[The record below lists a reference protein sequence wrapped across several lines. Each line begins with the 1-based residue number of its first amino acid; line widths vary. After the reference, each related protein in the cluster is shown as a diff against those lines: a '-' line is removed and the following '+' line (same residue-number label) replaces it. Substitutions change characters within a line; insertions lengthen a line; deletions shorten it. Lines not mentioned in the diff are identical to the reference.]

1 MNARLD
7 SDYRAEALNA
17 LGDSEI
23 DVLVIGGGVV
33 GAGAALDAAARGL
46 SVTMVEARDFAAGT
60 SSRSSKLIHG
70 GLRYLEQLDFWL
82 VREALKERKLL
93 LHKLAPHL
101 VRPVSFLLPLQ
112 HRVWERAYIGAG
124 VALYDTMGG
133 ARAVPMHRHVSR
145 SRALE
150 LGPALREDAM
160 IGAIRYFDAQ
170 VDDARHTM
178 TIARTAARHGA
189 TVLTRTKVTGLLREG
204 MSGQGPEAAACVT
217 TQGPELMP
225 DEHRGR
231 VVGAQVTDVE
241 TGREY
246 TVRARSVISAT
257 GVWTDEM
264 NRMTGVDFPFHVR
277 MSKGVHI
284 MVPRERLDLD
294 TGLAMRTEKSILFV
308 IPWHQHW
315 IIGTTDTDWE
325 LDKNHP
331 SASHTDIRYILD
343 HVNSILR
350 EPLTEDDI
358 VGTYA
363 GLRPLLAGAKDSDT
377 TKLSREHAVAEPVPG
392 LFVIAGGKY
401 TTYRVM
407 AADVVD
413 AAVRDFGTAVA
424 PSVTEHLPLVGA
436 VGYQELAADVPGV
449 AHRCGL
455 PAETVEHLLGRYG
468 SGIADLLA
476 LIEAN
481 PELAQPIPGAEEYVG
496 AEAVYAA
503 THEGALHLD
512 DVLTRRTRISIEF
525 ADRGVEAAAHIAHL
539 IAGPLGWDAETTE
552 GEIARYRGRVEAEL
566 AANKAVTDEAANAA
580 RLIAVA

>member
-7 SDYRAEALNA
+7 STYRAQALES
-17 LGDSEI
+17 LGENEI

-46 SVTMVEARDFAAGT
+46 SVTLVEARDFAAGT

-133 ARAVPMHRHVSR
+133 ARALPMHRHVTR
-145 SRALE
+145 TGALE

-189 TVLTRTKVTGLLREG
+189 TVLTRTKVTGLLRDGE
-204 MSGQGPEAAACVT
+204 
-217 TQGPELMP
+217 
-225 DEHRGR
+225 R
-231 VVGAQVTDVE
+231 VIGAQVTDLE

-246 TVRARSVISAT
+246 AVRARSVISAT

-325 LDKNHP
+325 LDKDHP

-413 AAVRDFGTAVA
+413 AAVREFGTAVA

-436 VGYQELAADVPGV
+436 VGYRELAAGAPGL
-449 AHRCGL
+449 ARRTGL
-455 PAETVEHLLGRYG
+455 PTATVEHLLGRYG
-468 SGIADLLA
+468 SGIEDILA

-481 PELAQPIPGAEEYVG
+481 PELAQPIPGADVYIA

-525 ADRGVEAAAHIAHL
+525 RDRGLEAAAHIAKL
-539 IAGPLGWDAETTE
+539 IAGPLGWDEQTTE
-552 GEIARYRGRVEAEL
+552 REITRYRERVQAEL

-580 RLIAVA
+580 RLVAIA